1 MSAKTLSR
9 LVSRLGAQYDA
20 AGCWRGR
27 LSSSALAGAVAC
39 FALARVDRAKYDAV
53 IRSGLDWIV
62 ADANRDG
69 GWGDSPQS
77 PSNISATLLC
87 LSALTLTAG
96 EVRAHDEA
104 LNRAQEWIRK
114 YAGGCDP
121 ASVRAAVLERYGSDR
136 TFATPILMMCALA
149 GRLGTEPR
157 AWELVPQL
165 PFELAVFPHGFYRR
179 LRLTVVSYALPAL
192 IAVGLVRHRRLPS
205 PCSLRRFVR
214 DRCVSRLLAAARRMQ
229 PANGGYEE
237 AVPLT
242 GFVVLGL
249 AAAGHADHEIV
260 RAGTSFL
267 LATVRENGSWPIDT
281 TLATWVTTLTV
292 NSVSGTVADAVIGAG
307 QASRIRDWLLAQQ
320 CGVQHPLTFGG
331 AGGWAWSD
339 RPGAMP
345 DADDTSGV
353 LLALRRLGNADGR
366 TVAAATQGIEWLLRA
381 QNRDGGIPTFSRGWG
396 RLPFDRSCP
405 DISAHALQA
414 FQEWK
419 DDMRGALRIRVER
432 SMRRILRYLS
442 AAQNADGSWV
452 PLWFGNQWTDHEEN
466 PVYGTARVVSALRA
480 ISHRPGTQTRSM
492 VRRGSQWL
500 GRAQNPDGGWGGAR
514 GAASSLEETGVAA
527 ASLARGGYGEAVRRG
542 VAWIIQKTQHGELT
556 PAAPIGLYFARLWYC
571 EEMYPLILVV
581 SALARIENT
590 E

>member
-9 LVSRLGAQYDA
+9 LVARLGTEYDTV
-20 AGCWRGR
+20 GCWPGR

-69 GWGDSPQS
+69 GWGDSPRS

-96 EVRAHDEA
+96 EVRAHGEA
-104 LNRAQEWIRK
+104 ENRAEEWIRK
-114 YAGGCDP
+114 HAGGCDP
-121 ASVRAAVLERYGSDR
+121 ASVRAAVFERYGSDR
-136 TFATPILMMCALA
+136 TFATPILMMSALA
-149 GRLGTEPR
+149 GRLGAEPR

-165 PFELAVFPHGFYRR
+165 PFELAVFPHGFYRW

-192 IAVGLVRHRRLPS
+192 IAVGLLRHRRLPS
-205 PCSLRRFVR
+205 SSSLRRLLR
-214 DRCVSRLLAAARRMQ
+214 DRCVSRLLATARRMQ

-242 GFVVLGL
+242 GFVVLSL

-260 RAGTSFL
+260 RAGTGFL
-267 LATVRENGSWPIDT
+267 LATVREDGSWPIDT

-292 NSVSGTVADAVIGAG
+292 NAVSGTVADAVISAER
-307 QASRIRDWLLAQQ
+307 ASRIRDWLLAQQ
-320 CGVQHPLTFGG
+320 CGVQHPLTFGR

-345 DADDTSGV
+345 DADDTAGV

-366 TVAAATQGIEWLLRA
+366 TIAAATRAIEWLLCA

-414 FQEWK
+414 FEEWK
-419 DDMRGALRIRVER
+419 GDMPEALRIRVER
-432 SMRRILRYLS
+432 SMRRILCYLF
-442 AAQNADGSWV
+442 AAQDADGSWM
-452 PLWFGNQWTDHEEN
+452 PLWFGNQWTDHEKN

-480 ISHRPGTQTRSM
+480 IGDRPGTQTRSM
-492 VRRGSQWL
+492 VKRGAQWL
-500 GRAQNPDGGWGGAR
+500 VRAQNPDGGWGGAG
-514 GAASSLEETGVAA
+514 GAPSSLEETGVAA
-527 ASLARGGYGEAVRRG
+527 VSLVRGGYGEAVRRG
-542 VAWIIQKTQHGELT
+542 VDWIIEKTQQGELV
-556 PAAPIGLYFARLWYC
+556 PPAPIGLYFARLWYC
-571 EEMYPLILVV
+571 EEMYPLIFAV
-581 SALARIENT
+581 SAMARTENI
-590 E
+590 